1 MTVMDYRTRD
11 GLADYGFS
19 IEFQPDVGWRVY
31 IIFQPFQQSH
41 EDSRD
46 LPYQSTDDK
55 GRCFVDWPG
64 KLASLG
70 EAKTVAGLWAE
81 LAERHLRIQQQN
93 ALYVQL
99 IEHYWHAQ
107 KHKKTTRS
115 KPGYLGGTGSSDLPD
130 HEKHERAPNLD
141 LLKARQSH

>member
-19 IEFQPDVGWRVY
+19 IEFQSDIGWRVY
-31 IIFQPFQQSH
+31 IIFQPCQQSH
-41 EDSRD
+41 DDNRD
-46 LPYQSTDDK
+46 LPYRSTDDK
-55 GRCFVDWPG
+55 GRCYIDWPG

-93 ALYVQL
+93 ALYAQL
-99 IEHYWHAQ
+99 IEHYGHAQ
-107 KHKKTTRS
+107 KHKKTAQSNHGHLDDTAN
-115 KPGYLGGTGSSDLPD
+115 TDLPG
-130 HEKHERAPNLD
+130 HEQYERDPT
-141 LLKARQSH
+141 STY